1 MATIPYQQKLDEL
14 KAQLDEAVARC
25 NRYARPAHAVRN
37 CPSDL
42 ERSDEAWRDRQRYEY
57 QINQLTKGAKA

>member
-1 MATIPYQQKLDEL
+1 MTSLPYQQSLFELQAKL
-14 KAQLDEAVARC
+14 AVAIADC

-42 ERSDEAWRDRQRYEY
+42 QDYDQAWRKRQTIEF
-57 QINQLTKGAKA
+57 QIHQLTKGE